1 MNAQLDSIRRLLA
14 GRAPARRANDDKPVL
29 VVASGKGGVGTSCIA
44 ALLALRAAGA
54 GHRTLL
60 VDAVDGIGT
69 LGLLLGAEP
78 GPGLGALRGGA
89 ADVEALMTDVVPGL
103 TLLDAAAG
111 ADESEAAAL
120 SAAERR
126 ILYRRV
132 VAAYAAFDLVIVDA
146 GSRLDGVLAA
156 VGSGARALLA
166 VATPDRVTLAATH
179 ALIKVLTGR
188 AGHTPVH
195 VVLNRCDEAEGSAAF
210 DALRAGVRR
219 FLGRVVGF
227 AGAVPDDARLH
238 EAAAAGEL
246 LSVTG
251 AAGGAGPAG
260 APAAAGAADAVGTID
275 LWGML
280 EGWTGPRLVREPMTP
295 NVGG

>member
-1 MNAQLDSIRRLLA
+1 
-14 GRAPARRANDDKPVL
+14 
-29 VVASGKGGVGTSCIA
+29 
-44 ALLALRAAGA
+44 
-54 GHRTLL
+54 
-60 VDAVDGIGT
+60 
-69 LGLLLGAEP
+69 
-78 GPGLGALRGGA
+78 
-89 ADVEALMTDVVPGL
+89 
-103 TLLDAAAG
+103 
-111 ADESEAAAL
+111 
-120 SAAERR
+120 
-126 ILYRRV
+126 
-132 VAAYAAFDLVIVDA
+132 
-146 GSRLDGVLAA
+146 
-156 VGSGARALLA
+156 
-166 VATPDRVTLAATH
+166 
-179 ALIKVLTGR
+179 
-188 AGHTPVH
+188 
-195 VVLNRCDEAEGSAAF
+195 DEAEGSAAF

-260 APAAAGAADAVGTID
+260 APAAAGAADAVGTND